1 MFTIEAIK
9 AAHTKV
15 KSGADFPHYI
25 QDIIKLGVTGYETY
39 VSDSHTVFSGNDNYS
54 ATAAAKYLPLT
65 IADKSD
71 AALFIKELKEHQQG
85 KSDYVSFCQSCA
97 KYGVEKWVVDTTK
110 MTCSYYDKEGNEL
123 LVENIPAV

>member
-9 AAHTKV
+9 AAHAKV

-25 QDIIKLGVTGYETY
+25 QDIIKLGVTAYETY
-39 VSDSHTVFSGNDNYS
+39 VSDSHAIFFGKDNYS
-54 ATAAAKYLPLT
+54 VESAGKYDPLT

-71 AALFIKELKEHQQG
+71 GLSFIKDLKEHQQG
-85 KSDYVSFCQSCA
+85 KSDYLSFCQSCA
-97 KYGVEKWVVDTTK
+97 KYGIEKWVVDMAQ
-110 MTCSYYDKEGNEL
+110 MTCAYYDKAGNEM